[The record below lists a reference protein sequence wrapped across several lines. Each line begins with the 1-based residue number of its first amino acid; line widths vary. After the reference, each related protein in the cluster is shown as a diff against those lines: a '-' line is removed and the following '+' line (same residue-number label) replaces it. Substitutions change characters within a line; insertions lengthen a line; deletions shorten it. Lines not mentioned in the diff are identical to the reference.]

1 MCPGIALFT
10 HEKVMFLS
18 LSLSSFPFLLMLLLR
33 ETLTRS
39 NSIPKQ
45 HLQVLSANP
54 ISLILA
60 SLQVML
66 NLNDSWTRGSKV
78 SNSGSLTVLLYYS
91 APYFPFNTCSF
102 ASLSKCKSKKT
113 GPFRSC
119 WFFFSRIIQMC
130 ERSPRPLCDD
140 AEKQMIIYL

>member
-33 ETLTRS
+33 ETRN

-45 HLQVLSANP
+45 HLQVLSTNL

-66 NLNDSWTRGSKV
+66 NLNDS
-78 SNSGSLTVLLYYS
+78 
-91 APYFPFNTCSF
+91 
-102 ASLSKCKSKKT
+102 
-113 GPFRSC
+113 
-119 WFFFSRIIQMC
+119 
-130 ERSPRPLCDD
+130 
-140 AEKQMIIYL
+140 

>member
-18 LSLSSFPFLLMLLLR
+18 LSLSSFPFLLLLLLR

-45 HLQVLSANP
+45 HLQVLSTIP

-60 SLQVML
+60 SLQVVL
-66 NLNDSWTRGSKV
+66 NLNDSWTRGSTV

-91 APYFPFNTCSF
+91 APYFSFNTCSF
-102 ASLSKCKSKKT
+102 ASLRKCKSTKT
-113 GPFRSC
+113 GSC
-119 WFFFSRIIQMC
+119 WIVIKNFFRIIQMC

-140 AEKQMIIYL
+140 AEKQMIIYS